1 MGSVKDPRLW
11 KRARNVSEENQVH
24 NDLAGEDKLIAHRR
38 AKLDEMRAEGEAYPN
53 QWICSASLGEI
64 HARYSH
70 LPEDANEPDPEEANT
85 IAGRVMAIRRFGKAA
100 FIKLRGR
107 DGDLQ
112 VFLRKNKTDEAS
124 WLAFSRLDRGD
135 HVGVRGAPFR
145 TKTGELTLSVD
156 ELRLL
161 VKSLRPL
168 PEKWAGLTDSELR
181 FRQRYVDLI
190 VNPKVRETFI
200 ARAAVMRYIRRYF
213 DDQGYIEVETPS
225 LHDVA
230 GGAAARPF
238 LTHHNTLEMDLKLRI
253 ATELHLKRLV
263 VGGMER
269 VYEMGKNF
277 RNEGISVRHNP
288 EFTSIEFYEA
298 YATVDDM
305 MHHTEQL
312 LNGLC
317 RSLHDGAQTVSYHPT
332 ASTEELTLDFGLPFR
347 RLRVLDGLTEYAGV
361 PADRVE
367 DREFLIAFAKEQ
379 HRIELS
385 ENTLLGKVQMELFD
399 HCAEPQLINPTF
411 VTDYPTDVS
420 PLARRKD
427 GDPNYTDRFELI
439 CARMELANAFSEL
452 NDPDDQRARFE
463 AQVGERAKGDDEAHE
478 LDEDFLRA
486 LEYGMPPTAGEGIGI
501 DRLVMLM
508 TNNNSIR
515 EVILFPQLRRQG

>member
-1 MGSVKDPRLW
+1 MRD
-11 KRARNVSEENQVH
+11 ETQTID
-24 NDLAGEDKLIAHRR
+24 DLAGEEKLIAHRR
-38 AKLDEMRAEGEAYPN
+38 AKLDELRAEGEAYPN
-53 QWICSASLGEI
+53 DWTCSASLGEI
-64 HARYSH
+64 HEKYGD
-70 LPEDANEPDPEEANT
+70 LPEDANEPKAGETQT

-112 VFLRKNKTDEAS
+112 VFLRKNATDEAS
-124 WLAFSRLDRGD
+124 WAAFGRLDRGD

-145 TKTGELTLSVD
+145 TKTGELTLSV
-156 ELRLL
+156 EVLRLL

-190 VNPKVRETFI
+190 VNPSVKDTFV
-200 ARAAVMRYIRRYF
+200 ARAKVLRYIRNYF
-213 DDQGYIEVETPS
+213 DDHGYIEVETPS

-288 EFTSIEFYEA
+288 EFTSIEFYQA
-298 YATVDDM
+298 YATVEDM
-305 MHHTEQL
+305 IDHTEQL

-317 RSLHDGAQTVSYHPT
+317 RSLHDGAEVVTYHPS
-332 ASTEELTLDFGLPFR
+332 ASDEVLSIDFSLPFR
-347 RLRVLDGLTEYAGV
+347 RLTVLDGLIEYAGV

-367 DREFLIAFAKEQ
+367 DREFLIELARTK
-379 HRIELS
+379 HRIELR
-385 ENTLLGKVQMELFD
+385 EDTLLGKVQMELFD
-399 HCAEPQLINPTF
+399 HCAEPYLVNPTF

-427 GDPNYTDRFELI
+427 GAPNYTDRFELI

-463 AQVGERAKGDDEAHE
+463 AQLGERAKGDDEAHE
-478 LDEDFLRA
+478 LDEDFIRS
-486 LEYGMPPTAGEGIGI
+486 LEFGMPPTAGEGIGI

-508 TNNNSIR
+508 TDNSSIR
-515 EVILFPQLRRQG
+515 EVILFPQLRRQS

>member
-1 MGSVKDPRLW
+1 M
-11 KRARNVSEENQVH
+11 SEETQEID
-24 NDLAGEDKLIAHRR
+24 DLAGEEKLIAHRR
-38 AKLDEMRAEGEAYPN
+38 AKLDELRAQGQAYPN
-53 QWICSASLGEI
+53 DWSCSSSLGEI
-64 HARYSH
+64 HTRYGH
-70 LPEDANEPDPEEANT
+70 LAEDANQPDPDETQT

-100 FIKLRGR
+100 FIKLSGR

-112 VFLRKNKTDEAS
+112 VFLRKNRTDEAS
-124 WLAFSRLDRGD
+124 WEAFGRLDRGD
-135 HVGVRGAPFR
+135 HVGVKGAPFR

-156 ELRLL
+156 ELHLL

-190 VNPKVRETFI
+190 VNPKVRETFA
-200 ARAAVMRYIRRYF
+200 ARALVLRYIRNYF
-213 DDQGYIEVETPS
+213 DDNGYIEVETPS

-230 GGAAARPF
+230 GGASARPF

-269 VYEMGKNF
+269 VYEIGKNF

-288 EFTSIEFYEA
+288 EFTAIEFYEA
-298 YATVDDM
+298 YATVEDM
-305 MHHTEQL
+305 IVHTEKL
-312 LNGLC
+312 FNGLC
-317 RSLHDGAQTVSYHPT
+317 KTLHDGAESLTYHPT
-332 ASTEELTLDFGLPFR
+332 GTDEALALDFSLPFR
-347 RLRVLDGLTEYAGV
+347 RLPVIEGLVEYADV
-361 PADRVE
+361 PADKVE
-367 DREFLIAFAKEQ
+367 DREFLIRFAKEK
-379 HRIELS
+379 HHIELRAD
-385 ENTLLGKVQMELFD
+385 TLLGKVQMELFD
-399 HCAEPQLINPTF
+399 HCAEPQLIDPTF

-427 GDPNYTDRFELI
+427 DNPDYTDRFELI

-452 NDPDDQRARFE
+452 NDPDDQRGRFE
-463 AQVGERAKGDDEAHE
+463 AQLGERAKGDDEAHE

-486 LEYGMPPTAGEGIGI
+486 LEFGMPPTAGEGIGI
-501 DRLVMLM
+501 DRLVMLL
-508 TNNNSIR
+508 TDNSSIR